1 MIENAHVETAAFV
14 WLIAGVVLW
23 IAVPVA
29 AALIWKVQ
37 KKEPVTSILRGSC
50 IFAFRPD
57 P

>member
-29 AALIWKVQ
+29 AALIWKLK
-37 KKEPVTSILRGSC
+37 KKEPVRQLHFCFS
-50 IFAFRPD
+50 P
-57 P
+57 